1 MKISKIS
8 HHDPPKPPLSQS
20 TGTQRYPLAVLNIG
34 QWLHPDRPFPVDRLR
49 AGKSWP
55 SRRRPL
61 RSGTGPLSTDKLLI
75 GGYRGFTLEI
85 FLRVAVLLFQLVKDL
100 SRGSSPS
107 EGSIVSAH
115 ATMDA
120 ILPNDVLLMVGEHLD
135 QHQDRWNLIFVSQHF
150 HDLFLPLVYRKAPLH
165 NWRGAQSFLHAITK
179 RPALANAVRELDLSG
194 WQTAPITDDER
205 NDVQNS
211 ASLKELVLGS
221 SHTDEEV
228 TQWEESLGKGLGDAW
243 MALLLPLLTQL
254 RKLHL
259 AYATRTPFLDM
270 VMQRAVRCEKPF
282 HTQPAFR
289 YLQGVSLHRR
299 EEIDPCERHEVATLG
314 DQPPSAALLMP
325 FFQLPSM
332 RAIFADSVIDPSS
345 IITDDHTSNKDEEEN
360 GEEADASEKSPS
372 GLSSITEIDLRASS
386 GNHGME
392 ALIASCADLKSFKY
406 QHSDSHVHSQGYQPS
421 AFYRSLTRSKD
432 TLHTLWLDHYGDHY
446 PFTAAGLN
454 QTHDEWF
461 GSLADFTALRE
472 VRIRLPN
479 LLDIRYQ
486 SEPATPLVNCLP
498 QSLET
503 LYIEGCEERHLSILS
518 SQLQTVLKHR
528 QSKAPRLQR
537 LDIEG
542 AFQNVS
548 SDDSGDSSPPTTEI
562 MENAIKSK
570 ITQAVEPLHVDCIA
584 AGIDLHV
591 HDRAFSRSPCI
602 QAL

>member
-1 MKISKIS
+1 
-8 HHDPPKPPLSQS
+8 
-20 TGTQRYPLAVLNIG
+20 
-34 QWLHPDRPFPVDRLR
+34 
-49 AGKSWP
+49 
-55 SRRRPL
+55 
-61 RSGTGPLSTDKLLI
+61 
-75 GGYRGFTLEI
+75 
-85 FLRVAVLLFQLVKDL
+85 
-100 SRGSSPS
+100 
-107 EGSIVSAH
+107 
-115 ATMDA
+115 MDA

-135 QHQDRWNLIFVSQHF
+135 HHEDRWNLILVSRHF

-165 NWRGAQSFLHAITK
+165 NWRGTKSFLHAITK

-194 WQTAPITDDER
+194 WQTAPITDGER
-205 NDVQNS
+205 IDVQNF
-211 ASLKELVLGS
+211 AALTRLVKQS
-221 SHTDEEV
+221 SHSDEEV
-228 TQWEESLGKGLGDAW
+228 TQWEGSLAKGLGDAW
-243 MALLLPLLTQL
+243 AALLLPLLTQL

-259 AYATRTPFLDM
+259 AYATRTPFLDT

-282 HTQPAFR
+282 DAQPAFQH
-289 YLQGVSLHRR
+289 LQEVSLHRR
-299 EEIDPCERHEVATLG
+299 EEIDPCEPQEAAEHG

-345 IITDDHTSNKDEEEN
+345 ITTDYHTSGKSDEEN
-360 GEEADASEKSPS
+360 DEEAEPSEKPPS

-392 ALIASCADLKSFKY
+392 ALVASCADLKSFKY
-406 QHSDSHVHSQGYQPS
+406 QHSDCHVHSQGYQPS
-421 AFYRSLTRSKD
+421 AFYRALTRSKH

-486 SEPATPLVNCLP
+486 SEPTTPLINCLP

-503 LYIEGCEERHLSILS
+503 LYIEGCEERHLSILA
-518 SQLQTVLKHR
+518 SQLQTVLKQR

-548 SDDSGDSSPPTTEI
+548 SDDSGDSSSPTAEVL
-562 MENAIKSK
+562 ENTIKSK

-584 AGIDLHV
+584 AGIELHV
-591 HDRAFSRSPCI
+591 HDRAFSQVPCI

>member
-1 MKISKIS
+1 MALA
-8 HHDPPKPPLSQS
+8 LS
-20 TGTQRYPLAVLNIG
+20 P
-34 QWLHPDRPFPVDRLR
+34 
-49 AGKSWP
+49 
-55 SRRRPL
+55 
-61 RSGTGPLSTDKLLI
+61 TDKLLI
-75 GGYRGFTLEI
+75 GGYRGLTLEI
-85 FLRVAVLLFQLVKDL
+85 FLRLVVLLFHLGKDL
-100 SRGSSPS
+100 TRASSPP
-107 EGSIVSAH
+107 EVSIDTAH
-115 ATMDA
+115 ATMDVT
-120 ILPNDVLLMVGEHLD
+120 LPNDVLLMVGEHLD
-135 QHQDRWNLIFVSQHF
+135 HHEDRWNLIFVSRHF

-165 NWRGAQSFLHAITK
+165 NWRSTKSFLHAITK
-179 RPALANAVRELDLSG
+179 RPTLANAVRELDLSG
-194 WQTAPITDDER
+194 WQRTPITDDER
-205 NDVQNS
+205 NEVRSS
-211 ASLKELVLGS
+211 APLTQLVKES
-221 SHTDEEV
+221 SHSDEEV
-228 TQWEESLGKGLGDAW
+228 IQWEESLVKGLGDAW
-243 MALLLPLLTQL
+243 VALLLPLLTQL
-254 RKLHL
+254 RMLHL

-270 VMQRAVRCEKPF
+270 AMQRAVRCEKPF
-282 HTQPAFR
+282 HSQPAFR
-289 YLQGVSLHRR
+289 HLREVSLHRR
-299 EEIDPCERHEVATLG
+299 EEIDPCEPQEAAEHG
-314 DQPPSAALLMP
+314 DQPPSVALLMP

-345 IITDDHTSNKDEEEN
+345 ITTDSHTGDKDEEEN
-360 GEEADASEKSPS
+360 DEGAEPSEQSPS

-392 ALIASCADLKSFKY
+392 ALVASCADLKSFKY
-406 QHSDSHVHSQGYQPS
+406 QHSDSHVHSHGYQPS

-486 SEPATPLVNCLP
+486 SEPTTPLVNCIP

-503 LYIEGCEERHLSILS
+503 LYVEGCEERHLPILA
-518 SQLQTVLKHR
+518 SQLQNVLKQR

-542 AFQNVS
+542 AFRNIS
-548 SDDSGDSSPPTTEI
+548 SDGSGDSSSVATEDL
-562 MENAIKSK
+562 ENSIKSK

-584 AGIDLHV
+584 VGIELHV
-591 HDRAFSRSPCI
+591 HDRTFSEAPCI

>member
-1 MKISKIS
+1 
-8 HHDPPKPPLSQS
+8 
-20 TGTQRYPLAVLNIG
+20 
-34 QWLHPDRPFPVDRLR
+34 
-49 AGKSWP
+49 
-55 SRRRPL
+55 
-61 RSGTGPLSTDKLLI
+61 
-75 GGYRGFTLEI
+75 
-85 FLRVAVLLFQLVKDL
+85 
-100 SRGSSPS
+100 
-107 EGSIVSAH
+107 
-115 ATMDA
+115 MDA

-135 QHQDRWNLIFVSQHF
+135 QHQDRWNLIFVSRHF

-165 NWRGAQSFLHAITK
+165 NWRGTKSFLHAITK
-179 RPALANAVRELDLSG
+179 RPALANSVRELDLSG
-194 WQTAPITDDER
+194 WQTAPITNDER
-205 NDVQNS
+205 NDVRNF
-211 ASLKELVLGS
+211 AALTKLVAES

-228 TQWEESLGKGLGDAW
+228 TQWEESLGNGLGDAW
-243 MALLLPLLTQL
+243 IAMLLPLLTQL

-259 AYATRTPFLDM
+259 AYATHTPFLDM
-270 VMQRAVRCEKPF
+270 VMQRAVRREKPF
-282 HTQPAFR
+282 HAQPAFR
-289 YLQGVSLHRR
+289 HLQEASLHRR
-299 EEIDPCERHEVATLG
+299 EEIDPCEPQEADARG

-345 IITDDHTSNKDEEEN
+345 ITADYHTSDKDEGQN
-360 GEEADASEKSPS
+360 NEEAEPSEKSPS

-392 ALIASCADLKSFKY
+392 ALVASCADLKSFKY
-406 QHSDSHVHSQGYQPS
+406 QHSDSHVHSHGYQPS

-461 GSLADFTALRE
+461 GSLADFTVLRE

-498 QSLET
+498 RSLET
-503 LYIEGCEERHLSILS
+503 LYIEGCEERHLSILT
-518 SQLQTVLKHR
+518 SQLQAVLKHR
-528 QSKAPRLQR
+528 QSRAPRLQR

-542 AFQNVS
+542 AFQNAS
-548 SDDSGDSSPPTTEI
+548 SDDSSDSSFPTTEAQVL
-562 MENAIKSK
+562 ENAIKSK

-584 AGIDLHV
+584 AGIELHV
-591 HDRAFSRSPCI
+591 HDRAFSQPSCI
-602 QAL
+602 